1 MYYETIKTIYTLFI
15 SHHLFCLPYCNLD
28 LTSDERN
35 AKMTSQVFRNIVW
48 LKRSSSITN
57 TLRKGR
63 VNLCYRAPSNTLKI
77 KYDTKKLKV
86 DDGVFDFFTVRFYSS
101 TSSTINI
108 SDEEE
113 VRYYNSK
120 NEAVTLKFSE
130 LKELA
135 RKQYHE
141 KGRNLVEIKLS
152 GDQLRHESSF
162 GTFRT
167 LQNSEL
173 EDLVRKNRQH
183 QKQRTFR
190 IISPSVYLDMEIDH
204 IENDSGS
211 SSNNLSSKSGKLR
224 QKQLPIKVGIGNHD
238 LQAAITRI
246 NKWLS
251 SGTTFVTVSIAA
263 KGKRKEGM
271 ELENNIKSQLDND
284 AIKML
289 TIKVLS

>member
-1 MYYETIKTIYTLFI
+1 
-15 SHHLFCLPYCNLD
+15 
-28 LTSDERN
+28 
-35 AKMTSQVFRNIVW
+35 MTSQFFRNSVW
-48 LKRSSSITN
+48 LRRSSSATN
-57 TLRKGR
+57 ALRRGR
-63 VNLCYRAPSNTLKI
+63 VNLCYRAPSDTIKFKYETKTPKI
-77 KYDTKKLKV
+77 
-86 DDGVFDFFTVRFYSS
+86 DDGVLYFFTVRFHSS
-101 TSSTINI
+101 TSSSINI

-152 GDQLRHESSF
+152 GDQLRHEASF

-167 LQNSEL
+167 LQNGEL

-190 IISPSVYLDMEIDH
+190 IISPSVYLDMEIDQ
-204 IENDSGS
+204 IERNSGS
-211 SSNNLSSKSGKLR
+211 SSDNLSSKSGKLR

>member
-1 MYYETIKTIYTLFI
+1 M
-15 SHHLFCLPYCNLD
+15 
-28 LTSDERN
+28 TSGERN
-35 AKMTSQVFRNIVW
+35 AKMTSQFFRNIVW
-48 LKRSSSITN
+48 LRRSSSTTN
-57 TLRKGR
+57 ALRRGR
-63 VNLCYRAPSNTLKI
+63 FNLCYRSPSNTI
-77 KYDTKKLKV
+77 KFKYETKKLKV

-152 GDQLRHESSF
+152 GDQLRHEASF

-167 LQNSEL
+167 LQNNEL
-173 EDLVRKNRQH
+173 EDLVRKNHQH

>member
-1 MYYETIKTIYTLFI
+1 
-15 SHHLFCLPYCNLD
+15 
-28 LTSDERN
+28 
-35 AKMTSQVFRNIVW
+35 MTNQFVKNIVW
-48 LKRSSSITN
+48 FRKSSSITN
-57 TLRKGR
+57 TLTRGK
-63 VNLCYRAPSNTLKI
+63 VNLCYRAPSNTLKF
-77 KYDTKKLKV
+77 KYETKKLKV
-86 DDGVFDFFTVRFYSS
+86 DDGVFNFFIVRFYSS
-101 TSSTINI
+101 TSSSINI
-108 SDEEE
+108 SDDQE

-167 LQNSEL
+167 LQNNEL

-204 IENDSGS
+204 IENNSGS

-238 LQAAITRI
+238 LHAAITRI

-251 SGTTFVTVSIAA
+251 GGTTFVTVSIAA

-271 ELENNIKSQLDND
+271 ELENNIKSQVDND